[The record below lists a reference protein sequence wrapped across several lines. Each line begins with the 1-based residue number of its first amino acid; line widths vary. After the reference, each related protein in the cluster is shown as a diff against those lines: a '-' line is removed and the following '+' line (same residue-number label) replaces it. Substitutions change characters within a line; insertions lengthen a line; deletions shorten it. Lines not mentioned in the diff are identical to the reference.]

1 MKLCEIE
8 VSLRVSQHTIGT
20 DMANHLRYEKSG
32 ICLHSIIQEGSYD
45 DILAGNFP
53 WHFPLALATGTDGD
67 ASIAMRLVES
77 ESQCASRAAAQQ
89 PSACSMASCY
99 HRVS

>member
-32 ICLHSIIQEGSYD
+32 FHLHSIIQERRYD
-45 DILAGNFP
+45 DILAGQ
-53 WHFPLALATGTDGD
+53 FPLALATDGD